1 MTNKTDESDAAKNKE
16 AAWWQP
22 AMVLLA
28 KLSGWIAVPI
38 IIAPYLG
45 KWLDKKHNSAPR
57 LLLFCIAFAFFVSM
71 IGMIK
76 ESAGEYKKIDSA
88 IECKKADD
96 GGESKK
102 ADDKAD
108 NLDKRLQIDKKL

>member
-1 MTNKTDESDAAKNKE
+1 MTNKTDGKDAIKNKE
-16 AAWWQP
+16 AAWWRP

-38 IIAPYLG
+38 IIALFAG

-57 LLLFCIAFAFFVSM
+57 LLLFCISFAFFISM
-71 IGMIK
+71 LGMIK

-88 IECKKADD
+88 IECKKVDD
-96 GGESKK
+96 GGECKK
-102 ADDKAD
+102 IDNQAD
-108 NLDKRLQIDKKL
+108 NLDKSLKVDKKL